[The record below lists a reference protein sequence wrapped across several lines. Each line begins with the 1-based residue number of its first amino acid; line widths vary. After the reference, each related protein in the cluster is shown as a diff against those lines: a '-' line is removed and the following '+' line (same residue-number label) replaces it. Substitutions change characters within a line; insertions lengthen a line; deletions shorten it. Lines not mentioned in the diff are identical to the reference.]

1 MADISKTVAIIFE
14 GQNNTSAALASVE
27 SGIKGVGNEAGAATG
42 KVNQLDDQVSK
53 IGGNSARIESL
64 SNAFRALAA
73 AVVVKEFI
81 DANVELQK
89 FERAMVLLKGSTE
102 GAATE
107 FEYVRELSRRLGLEL
122 FTTADAYTSL
132 TAATKGTTLQGQS
145 TRDIFEAV
153 SIAMS
158 SLGKSSADTQGAL
171 LAISQIVSKGN
182 VSLEELRGQFGERL
196 PGAFQLAAN
205 AMGMSTSELDKFVSS
220 GNLTAE
226 VFLPK
231 FAAELKKT
239 FGDVRD
245 MEGFTASLNRMK
257 NALDEAY
264 ITIGKSGAFDA
275 LTKGLEITT
284 AAITGTISS
293 FKLLGEIIGTIA
305 GAIATGDFSGVGT
318 AVDAAMT
325 KAANSTRDASNAM
338 LGIKEETK
346 KAEQAVEEYG
356 DAMSRRMKSG
366 AGAALDLKKA
376 TEDVNKALKELG
388 LDPKQFEKPVENI
401 IKAFTD
407 LANNPMFKDGKGGAE
422 ILSGLLV
429 TLDAIAGGPGGAG
442 AIKQVS
448 DAIEAAYKRS
458 ALSADQYAAAT
469 NALQVKQS
477 GLWDGMIKTTGSVA
491 DQKKAMDDAAKATQ
505 KAKDEAAK
513 YYLELEKLASNER
526 IKLIEA
532 KVTLNT
538 EELKFKTEIV
548 KSAFESIN
556 TSIDS
561 TGKLLGDLWKLMD
574 NPSMTFSDKWA
585 LEDQIEKENALR
597 EKAFK
602 LQEKLTE
609 ATIAQI
615 NAQLKAYSNGDALI
629 KIDGAGLQP
638 HLEAFMWEILRTI
651 QVRVNADGL
660 KLLLGT

>member
-81 DANVELQK
+81 DANVELEK

-182 VSLEELRGQFGERL
+182 VSLEELRGQLGERL

-275 LTKGLEITT
+275 LTKGVQVAT
-284 AAITGTISS
+284 AAVSGAVAG
-293 FKLLGEIIGTIA
+293 FELLGKVIGIVTA
-305 GAIATGDFSGVGT
+305 AMVSGDFSMVGSSI
-318 AVDAAMT
+318 AKAMEDG
-325 KAANSTRDASNAM
+325 ANKTRDASNAM
-338 LGIKEETK
+338 LGVKDATD
-346 KAEQAVEEYG
+346 KAAVSVDNVS
-356 DAMSRRMKSG
+356 DALSRKLAKG
-366 AGAALDLKKA
+366 TGAAVDLEKA
-376 TEDVNKALKELG
+376 TKDVDKALKELG
-388 LDPKQFEKPVENI
+388 IDPKKFEEPIANI

-407 LANNPMFKDGKGGAE
+407 LAKNPAVRGDE
-422 ILSGLLV
+422 LLSGLLV
-429 TLDAIAGGPGGAG
+429 TLDKIEKGPAGGANIKTVGA
-442 AIKQVS
+442 
-448 DAIEAAYKRS
+448 AIEEAFKRG
-458 ALSADQYAAAT
+458 ALSASEYAAAT
-469 NALQVKQS
+469 QALEVKQS

-505 KAKDEAAK
+505 KAKDEASK

-561 TGKLLGDLWKLMD
+561 TGKLLGDLFKQLGD
-574 NPSMTFSDKWA
+574 KTLTFSEQWA

>member
-182 VSLEELRGQFGERL
+182 VSLEELRGQLGERL

>member
-132 TAATKGTTLQGQS
+132 TAATKGTSLQGQA

-182 VSLEELRGQFGERL
+182 VSLEELRGQLGERL

-220 GNLTAE
+220 GNLTAA

>member
-81 DANVELQK
+81 DANVELEK

-132 TAATKGTTLQGQS
+132 TAATKGTLLQGQA

-182 VSLEELRGQFGERL
+182 VSLEELRGQLGERL

-275 LTKGLEITT
+275 LTKGIEIAT
-284 AAITGTISS
+284 ASVTGAIAAFIA
-293 FKLLGEIIGTIA
+293 LGEIVGAVA
-305 GAIATGDFSGVGT
+305 GAIATGNFANLGD
-318 AVDAAMT
+318 AIDAAMA
-325 KAANSTRDASNAM
+325 KAADKTRGVRDAM
-338 LGIKEETK
+338 LGVKEATDK
-346 KAEQAVEEYG
+346 TTTSVDNVSDALTRKLAKGTQSAEE
-356 DAMSRRMKSG
+356 
-366 AGAALDLKKA
+366 LKKA
-376 TEDVNKALKELG
+376 TEAVDKSLKELG
-388 LDPKQFEKPVENI
+388 IDPKQFEKPIEAIV
-401 IKAFTD
+401 KAFND
-407 LANNPMFKDGKGGAE
+407 LAKNPAVKGDQL
-422 ILSGLLV
+422 LSGLLV
-429 TLDAIAGGPGGAG
+429 TLDKIEKGPAGGANIKTVGA
-442 AIKQVS
+442 
-448 DAIEAAYKRS
+448 AIEEAFKRG
-458 ALSADQYAAAT
+458 ALSASEYAAAT
-469 NALQVKQS
+469 QALEVKQS

-561 TGKLLGDLWKLMD
+561 TGKLLGDLFKQLGD
-574 NPSMTFSDKWA
+574 KTLTFSEQWA